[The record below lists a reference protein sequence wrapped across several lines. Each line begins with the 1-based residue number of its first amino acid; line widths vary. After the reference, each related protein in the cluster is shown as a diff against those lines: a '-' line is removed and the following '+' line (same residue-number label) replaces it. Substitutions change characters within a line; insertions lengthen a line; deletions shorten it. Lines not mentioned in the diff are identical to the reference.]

1 MSSMS
6 NVVVIAVLLIIV
18 GAAVS
23 HIVKEKKKGT
33 ACIGCSHAGTCARK
47 NEQDYSCGF
56 HK

>member
-1 MSSMS
+1 MS